1 MTRKEADQI
10 VCELLRGYETLERL
24 IEDYPEVQS
33 VNRAHDRMVDVVQDV
48 EMFLHGLIYEDEK
61 Q

>member
-10 VCELLRGYETLERL
+10 VSELLRGYETLERL
-24 IEDYPEVQS
+24 IDDYPEVQS

-48 EMFLHGLIYEDEK
+48 EWFLHGLIYEDEK

>member
-10 VCELLRGYETLERL
+10 VSELLRGYETLERL